1 MANNEI
7 KTNAEIYREQR
18 KERLA
23 KAAKKKSNGKVD
35 KAVRIIV
42 KVICIVLAVALV
54 LFGALKMLTEI
65 FCVPQKILTAA
76 TYGDEKITVAE
87 YNYYYMALYNQ
98 AVSISQQYDQQYS
111 GMGSQY
117 FDTTVSP
124 SEQEYTGEDAG
135 EDVETWADYFRYCA
149 HERAFLIK
157 TAYNDAMSEEAKK
170 AGFALTDEQKE
181 TMEADIKE
189 NMETLEEYAANN
201 DYSLD
206 NYIAKTQGEGLS
218 EKLYK
223 ELLERDYIA
232 QYYLEWYQQ
241 NAADEITDKDVA
253 AYYKEHRAEIDNAS
267 IRYFTVSYASTDDG
281 SGDEVYTK
289 KEAKAIADKF
299 KAEAKDEKSFK
310 AAAKKYAPAS
320 YKTAYAEDSAT
331 LAENLNKTSLESLS
345 SELADWVM
353 STKRKAG
360 NISVFDVADQEAYY
374 IVMIKTPAHK
384 NTSTAGADVRH
395 LLVEAK
401 TTTEN
406 SQGETVSLSQD
417 KIDQNFKTAKA
428 EAETLLKQWK
438 DAGATEEKFIE
449 FVKNHTDDTA
459 SAETGGLYED
469 ITSESSYVPEFL
481 DWAIAPHKKGDTGLV
496 KTDYGYHIMY
506 YVGAEETQKWESDI
520 RTAISQDAYNTYID
534 ELYDDISSESK
545 LNKTIVDFFA
555 ERIEEVIDR
564 NVAYAA
570 STASSYSY

>member
-54 LFGALKMLTEI
+54 LFGALKMLTEV
-65 FCVPQKILTAA
+65 FCVPQKVLTAA
-76 TYGDEKITVAE
+76 TYADEKITVAE

-98 AVSISQQYDQQYS
+98 AVSISQQYDQQYQ

-170 AGFALTDEQKE
+170 AGFSLTDEQKK
-181 TMEADIKE
+181 TMEDDIKE
-189 NMETLEEYAANN
+189 NIETLSEYAKNN
-201 DYSLD
+201 DYALD
-206 NYIAKTQGEGLS
+206 NYIAKTQGEGLN

-223 ELLERDYIA
+223 ELCQRDYIA

-281 SGDEVYTK
+281 SGETYTK
-289 KEAKAIADKF
+289 KEAKSIADKF
-299 KAEAKDEKSFK
+299 KAEAKNEKSFV
-310 AAAKKYAPAS
+310 AAAKKYAPKA
-320 YKTAYAEDSAT
+320 YKDAYADNSAT
-331 LAENLNKTSLESLS
+331 LAENLNKTSLS
-345 SELADWVM
+345 SISEELADWVM

-360 NISVFDVADQEAYY
+360 NISVFDAKEQEAYY
-374 IVMIKTPAHK
+374 VIMITAPAHK

-395 LLVEAK
+395 LLVQAE
-401 TTTEN
+401 TTAEN
-406 SQGETVSLSQD
+406 SKGETVSLSKD
-417 KIDQNFKTAKA
+417 KIDQNFATAKN
-428 EAETLLKQWK
+428 EAETLLKQWE

-449 FVKNHTDDTA
+449 FVKKHTDDTA

-469 ITSESSYVPEFL
+469 ITSESNYVPEFL
-481 DWAIAPHKKGDTGLV
+481 NWALAKHKKGDTGLV

-520 RTAISQDAYNTYID
+520 RAAISQDAYNTYVD
-534 ELYDDISSESK
+534 ELYEDISTDAK
-545 LNKTIVDFFA
+545 LNKTVVDFFA
-555 ERIEEVIDR
+555 DRIEKVIDR
-564 NVAYAA
+564 NVANAA
-570 STASSYSY
+570 AYSSQYSY